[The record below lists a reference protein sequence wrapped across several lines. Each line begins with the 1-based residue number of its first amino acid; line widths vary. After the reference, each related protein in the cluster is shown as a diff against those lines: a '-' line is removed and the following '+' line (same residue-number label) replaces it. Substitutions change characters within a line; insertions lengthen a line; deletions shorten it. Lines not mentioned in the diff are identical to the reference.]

1 MFNQEEVFE
10 QEVSVSAETEHLCK
24 RYVFQQETSAC
35 KVVSVGAEGMEAAKF
50 HHFGTWFAH

>member
-35 KVVSVGAEGMEAAKF
+35 KVVSVGAEGVEVCWSMREMLQRR
-50 HHFGTWFAH
+50 